1 MRGTTPPDLTAPR
14 AWTFEEA
21 SREVLE
27 YLQRELPLGLWAVT
41 RRDDD
46 DQVFLDLRG
55 DTFGLVPDQVMP
67 WQGSICRQMAAGGPA
82 VAPRV
87 LDVEGY
93 RDTVAV
99 TDIGVRAYLGAPIHT
114 GDGQVFGTLC
124 GYHDDEVDAEH
135 AEHLAPLLRLLAALL
150 GQILAAETLRRSA
163 AVREAELERLATQD
177 SLTGLATRRVLEDR
191 LEHALDLH
199 RNDGRPVSLLLID
212 VDDFKTVNDTLGH
225 AAGDELLR
233 QLALG
238 WRARVRDG
246 DTLARLGGDEFALL
260 VETGVPPETVAAV
273 VGDLVTTRLDLD
285 GRPLTSSVSVGL
297 AHVAADA
304 VTPTPAGLL
313 ERADVAMYTAKRAG
327 GAGLVV
333 HRGGGTGPVRRST
346 ALPSPRSA
354 HADDA
359 PVAAAR

>member
-21 SREVLE
+21 SREVLD

-55 DTFGLVPDQVMP
+55 STFGLVPDQVMP

-150 GQILAAETLRRSA
+150 GQILAAETLRESA

-199 RNDGRPVSLLLID
+199 RTDGRPVSLLLVD
-212 VDDFKTVNDTLGH
+212 VDDFKAVNDTLGH
-225 AAGDELLR
+225 GAGDELLR
-233 QLALG
+233 QLAVG
-238 WRARVRDG
+238 WRTRVKDG
-246 DTLARLGGDEFALL
+246 DTLARLGGDEFAVL

-273 VGDLVTTRLDLD
+273 VGDLLTTRLDLD
-285 GRPLTSSVSVGL
+285 GHAVTSSASVGL

-304 VTPTPAGLL
+304 PTPTPAELL
-313 ERADVAMYTAKRAG
+313 ARADAAMYAVKRAG

-333 HRGGGTGPVRRST
+333 HRDDAVEAASWSA
-346 ALPSPRSA
+346 ALPSPRTA
-354 HADDA
+354 PAD
-359 PVAAAR
+359 AAVTGFR